1 MPSLRIVAPVGAAA
15 ALLACLV
22 GVAVAPAET
31 SSAQASQADAHYQR
45 PSATASG
52 DSGGPLVY
60 PSIVNIRLERAEA
73 ALARAA
79 MRTDQHLPGKASTQL
94 TVARANMTAA
104 WAAAKYV
111 IRTAPPPP
119 VAADGAFARSSGA
132 APAGG
137 AFASPQDTALAV
149 FSLQHDVVT
158 TSVGLLGT
166 GNAGLESA
174 ASATIRAAV
183 NARDAAVAYIHQI
196 APPPPPVAGDGS
208 VDAEA
213 SGAPVAAGW
222 STTMPLVIPLLDDE
236 VQALRGTRATTP
248 SLSAVTKTFLR
259 AMTARD
265 VKTKNAINGFW
276 PPVVGDG

>member
-1 MPSLRIVAPVGAAA
+1 MPSMRVVAPFGAA
-15 ALLACLV
+15 ALLVGLV
-22 GVAVAPAET
+22 GVAVGPTAT
-31 SSAQASQADAHYQR
+31 SSAPTSHVIAYDQG

-79 MRTDQHLPGKASTQL
+79 TWADQRLPSKASAEL
-94 TVARANMTAA
+94 HAALANMNAA
-104 WAAAKYV
+104 WAAAKFV

-119 VAADGAFARSSGA
+119 VAGDGAVARSSGA

-137 AFASPQDTALAV
+137 AFASPEDSTLAV
-149 FSLQHDVVT
+149 FSLQHDEVT

-166 GNAGLESA
+166 GNAGLEST
-174 ASATIRAAV
+174 ASAAILAAV
-183 NARDAAVAYIHQI
+183 NARDTAVAHIHRI
-196 APPPPPVAGDGS
+196 APPPPPVGSDGS
-208 VDAEA
+208 VDAGA

-222 STTMPLVIPLLDDE
+222 STTMPLVLPLLDDE
-236 VQALRGTRATTP
+236 VQALKGTPATTP
-248 SLSAVTKTFLR
+248 SLSAATKTFLR
-259 AMTARD
+259 AMTARA
-265 VKTKNAINGFW
+265 VKAKNAINDFW